1 MPGEELDSKFRM
13 EYLPFTGIYSQISD
27 TDGIVVTSG
36 EAITWAI
43 RLAQHFKQ
51 RGLDH
56 RDVIGIVA
64 RNSTYILSL
73 GVACLLNLTP
83 FHAVN
88 PMFDEGSQ
96 RQRVYL
102 LIVVKQLFI
111 TQRV

>member
-1 MPGEELDSKFRM
+1 M
-13 EYLPFTGIYSQISD
+13 EYLHFTGIYSQISD

-43 RLAQHFKQ
+43 RIAQHFKQ

-96 RQRVYL
+96 RQRDYL